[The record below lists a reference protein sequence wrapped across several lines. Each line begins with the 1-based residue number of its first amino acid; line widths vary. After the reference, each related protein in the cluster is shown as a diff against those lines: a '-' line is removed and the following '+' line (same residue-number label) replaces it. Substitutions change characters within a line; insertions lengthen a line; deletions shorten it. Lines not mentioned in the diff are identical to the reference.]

1 MNYEGQICR
10 GPMERSSYMLPVAVG
25 CSYNR
30 CKFCT
35 LFRHLKY
42 RELPMEQIE
51 AELER
56 VRNLGGN
63 PKHVFLGDG
72 NAFGLDTGRLLKIT
86 DLIHRYFPDCCA
98 INMDAT
104 VTNIRAKSQE
114 ELQALRAAGIRH
126 LYLGIE
132 SGLDDVLVRMEKDHN
147 LDQAYRQID
156 RIQNAGFIYD
166 AHIMTGIAGHGRG
179 RENAYATAE
188 FFNRT
193 RPRRVINF
201 SLFLSHS
208 APLYREAQAKT
219 FVPATEL
226 ENLQEERLLDI
237 LSKAE
242 KLDDVITL
250 EQALSEV
257 RYEIESLTASLRRMD
272 SQVAYSTLNIDLSE
286 VVDYQQ
292 PSIQPKSFGE
302 RIAAVWSRSVERMG
316 DIAEG
321 LVLFAVEA
329 LPSILLF
336 LVLPV
341 LAILFII
348 RAVRRSRRAKRSKTA
363 SVPVPEPAKKED

>member
-1 MNYEGQICR
+1 MKRNSCYSLAALLLAVCLALTACGASSGSSASSTAAYASPSMMKADFAPAAVAMTEAATDDTAARVNSAAGEST
-10 GPMERSSYMLPVAVG
+10 PMDSS
-25 CSYNR
+25 R
-30 CKFCT
+30 K
-35 LFRHLKY
+35 
-42 RELPMEQIE
+42 I
-51 AELER
+51 
-56 VRNLGGN
+56 VRNAWLSLETKEFDTALSSLSALISEKGGYIESQSE
-63 PKHVFLGDG
+63 DG
-72 NAFGLDTGRLLKIT
+72 RSLRQSGYYSRSASITARIPAEQLDAVISAAGGFCNIVSRSTSSDDIT
-86 DLIHRYFPDCCA
+86 DRYFDSEA
-98 INMDAT
+98 
-104 VTNIRAKSQE
+104 R
-114 ELQALRAAGIRH
+114 LR
-126 LYLGIE
+126 
-132 SGLDDVLVRMEKDHN
+132 
-147 LDQAYRQID
+147 
-156 RIQNAGFIYD
+156 
-166 AHIMTGIAGHGRG
+166 
-179 RENAYATAE
+179 
-188 FFNRT
+188 
-193 RPRRVINF
+193 
-201 SLFLSHS
+201 SL
-208 APLYREAQAKT
+208 E
-219 FVPATEL
+219 
-226 ENLQEERLLDI
+226 LQEERLLDI

-302 RIAAVWSRSVERMG
+302 RIAAAWSRSVERMG

>member
-1 MNYEGQICR
+1 MKRNSCYSLAALLLAVCLALTACGASSGSSASSTAAYASPSMMKADFAPEAAEAPAAMAMTEAATDDTAARVNSAAGEST
-10 GPMERSSYMLPVAVG
+10 PMDSS
-25 CSYNR
+25 R
-30 CKFCT
+30 K
-35 LFRHLKY
+35 
-42 RELPMEQIE
+42 I
-51 AELER
+51 
-56 VRNLGGN
+56 VRNAWLSLETKEFDTALSSLSALISEKGGYIESQSE
-63 PKHVFLGDG
+63 DG
-72 NAFGLDTGRLLKIT
+72 RSLRQSGYYSRSASITARVPAEQLDAVISAAGGFCNIVSRSTSSDDIT
-86 DLIHRYFPDCCA
+86 DRYFDSEA
-98 INMDAT
+98 
-104 VTNIRAKSQE
+104 R
-114 ELQALRAAGIRH
+114 LR
-126 LYLGIE
+126 
-132 SGLDDVLVRMEKDHN
+132 
-147 LDQAYRQID
+147 
-156 RIQNAGFIYD
+156 
-166 AHIMTGIAGHGRG
+166 
-179 RENAYATAE
+179 
-188 FFNRT
+188 
-193 RPRRVINF
+193 
-201 SLFLSHS
+201 SL
-208 APLYREAQAKT
+208 E
-219 FVPATEL
+219 
-226 ENLQEERLLDI
+226 LQEERLLDI

-302 RIAAVWSRSVERMG
+302 RIAAAWSRSVERMG

-329 LPSILLF
+329 LPSVLLF

>member
-1 MNYEGQICR
+1 MKRNSCYSLAALLLAVCLALTACGASSGSSASSTAAYASPSMMKADFAPEAAEAPAAVAMTEAATDDTAAR
-10 GPMERSSYMLPVAVG
+10 GNSGESTPMDSS
-25 CSYNR
+25 R
-30 CKFCT
+30 K
-35 LFRHLKY
+35 
-42 RELPMEQIE
+42 I
-51 AELER
+51 
-56 VRNLGGN
+56 VRNAWLSLETKEFDTALSSLSALISEKGGYIESQSE
-63 PKHVFLGDG
+63 DG
-72 NAFGLDTGRLLKIT
+72 RSLRQSGYYSRSASITARVPAEQLDAVISAAGGFCNIVSRSTSSDDIT
-86 DLIHRYFPDCCA
+86 DRYFDSEA
-98 INMDAT
+98 
-104 VTNIRAKSQE
+104 R
-114 ELQALRAAGIRH
+114 LR
-126 LYLGIE
+126 
-132 SGLDDVLVRMEKDHN
+132 
-147 LDQAYRQID
+147 
-156 RIQNAGFIYD
+156 
-166 AHIMTGIAGHGRG
+166 
-179 RENAYATAE
+179 
-188 FFNRT
+188 
-193 RPRRVINF
+193 
-201 SLFLSHS
+201 SL
-208 APLYREAQAKT
+208 E
-219 FVPATEL
+219 
-226 ENLQEERLLDI
+226 LQEERLLDI

-302 RIAAVWSRSVERMG
+302 RIAAAWSRSVERMG

>member
-51 AELER
+51 AELAR

-63 PKHVFLGDG
+63 PMRVFLGDG
-72 NAFGLDTGRLLKIT
+72 NAFGLDTDRLLKIT
-86 DLIHRYFPDCCA
+86 DLIHRYFPDCSA

-104 VTNIRAKSQE
+104 VTNIQAKSQE
-114 ELQALRAAGIRH
+114 ELQALRAAGVCH

-132 SGLDDVLVRMEKDHN
+132 SGLDDVLRRMGKDHN

-156 RIQNAGFIYD
+156 RIQSAGFIFD

-179 RENAYATAE
+179 AENAAATAE

-193 RPRRVINF
+193 KPRRIINF
-201 SLFLSHS
+201 SLFLFHS
-208 APLYREAQAKT
+208 APLYQEAQAKT

-226 ENLQEERLLDI
+226 ENLQEERLL
-237 LSKAE
+237 LERLTAE
-242 KLDDVITL
+242 EPLEYDGFHDRIEFRVRGTLPGDREKMLARL
-250 EQALSEV
+250 EQA
-257 RYEIESLTASLRRMD
+257 IEQYRN
-272 SQVAYSTLNIDLSE
+272 QKPV
-286 VVDYQQ
+286 
-292 PSIQPKSFGE
+292 
-302 RIAAVWSRSVERMG
+302 IA
-316 DIAEG
+316 IA
-321 LVLFAVEA
+321 
-329 LPSILLF
+329 
-336 LVLPV
+336 
-341 LAILFII
+341 
-348 RAVRRSRRAKRSKTA
+348 
-363 SVPVPEPAKKED
+363 

>member
-51 AELER
+51 AELAR

-63 PKHVFLGDG
+63 PMRVFLGDG
-72 NAFGLDTGRLLKIT
+72 NAFGLDTDRLLKIT
-86 DLIHRYFPDCCA
+86 DLIHRYFPDCSA

-104 VTNIRAKSQE
+104 VTNIQAKSQE
-114 ELQALRAAGIRH
+114 ELQALRAAGVCH

-132 SGLDDVLVRMEKDHN
+132 SGLDDVLRRMGKDHN

-156 RIQNAGFIYD
+156 RIQSAGFIFD

-179 RENAYATAE
+179 AENAAATAE

-193 RPRRVINF
+193 KPRRIINF
-201 SLFLSHS
+201 SLFLLHS
-208 APLYREAQAKT
+208 APLYQEAQAKT

-226 ENLQEERLLDI
+226 ENLQEERLL
-237 LSKAE
+237 LERLTAE
-242 KLDDVITL
+242 EPLEYDGFHDRIEFRVRGTLPGDREKMLARL
-250 EQALSEV
+250 EQA
-257 RYEIESLTASLRRMD
+257 IEQYRN
-272 SQVAYSTLNIDLSE
+272 QEPV
-286 VVDYQQ
+286 
-292 PSIQPKSFGE
+292 
-302 RIAAVWSRSVERMG
+302 IA
-316 DIAEG
+316 IA
-321 LVLFAVEA
+321 
-329 LPSILLF
+329 
-336 LVLPV
+336 
-341 LAILFII
+341 
-348 RAVRRSRRAKRSKTA
+348 
-363 SVPVPEPAKKED
+363 